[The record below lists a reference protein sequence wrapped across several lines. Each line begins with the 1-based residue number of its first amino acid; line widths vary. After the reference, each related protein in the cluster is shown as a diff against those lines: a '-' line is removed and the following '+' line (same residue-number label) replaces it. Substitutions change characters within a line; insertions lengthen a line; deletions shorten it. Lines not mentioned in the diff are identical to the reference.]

1 MLLAVPASLYGQS
14 YGWPAA
20 FVNYEVPVHVS
31 VYFIWTDELYR
42 NKVEKYSWFQTLA
55 VIPLGICVQLFS
67 ENITI
72 IVVAYAVWMMIYT
85 GARYRKIYLIEV
97 NYLWSAIL
105 GAVVMFSNS
114 AYSSAAVHNGKTY
127 KSIDMSAGVLLQR
140 FVVRI
145 WTNLVLNNWV
155 LTSDTCSFADCSD
168 PEKKKTKFCSSRDA
182 GRFLGL
188 QCVQYFSQN
197 LSRVDI

>member
-1 MLLAVPASLYGQS
+1 MFL
-14 YGWPAA
+14 
-20 FVNYEVPVHVS
+20 

-42 NKVEKYSWFQTLA
+42 NKVENTHGFKLWQSSHWEY
-55 VIPLGICVQLFS
+55 VIQLFS

-85 GARYRKIYLIEV
+85 GVRYRKIYLIEV

-155 LTSDTCSFADCSD
+155 LTVILAVLLTALILKKRKQSFAAAFKPAHGRQGRTDA
-168 PEKKKTKFCSSRDA
+168 A
-182 GRFLGL
+182 GR
-188 QCVQYFSQN
+188 
-197 LSRVDI
+197 SRAARR